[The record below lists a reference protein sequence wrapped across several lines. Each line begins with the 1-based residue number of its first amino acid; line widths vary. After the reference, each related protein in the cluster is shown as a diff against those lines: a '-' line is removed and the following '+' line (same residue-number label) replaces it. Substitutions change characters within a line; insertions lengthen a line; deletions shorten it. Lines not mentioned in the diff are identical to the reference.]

1 MTKNEGWLQPYEERI
16 NSALESSLPED
27 KTILTQAIRYSVLSG
42 GKRLRPLLV
51 HLSSELGSAL
61 PEAKDTVS
69 CSVELIHCYSLIHD
83 DLPAMDDDSLRR
95 GKPTCHKKFGEAIAI
110 LAGDALQPLAY
121 TLITGSNQIE
131 EKMKAKLVSTLSK
144 ACGWDGMVEGQILDI
159 SHHDYLSL
167 EELDSIHMKKT
178 GILIIACLEMGGMIS
193 NLPETE
199 IKLLKKFGEK
209 VGLAFQIRDD
219 IIDLES
225 PSEIS
230 GKSQGSDLVKE
241 KITYPSLIGIKAS
254 KERAI
259 ELSEEAKEFA
269 KKLSGDSNKLLK
281 LCDFIVQRDY

>member
-51 HLSSELGSAL
+51 YLASELGGAP

-131 EKMKAKLVSTLSK
+131 EKIQVKLVSTLSK

-167 EELDSIHMKKT
+167 EDLDSMHMKKT

-199 IKLLKKFGEK
+199 IKLLKQFGKK

-241 KITYPSLIGIKAS
+241 KITYPSLIGMKAS

>member
-1 MTKNEGWLQPYEERI
+1 MTKIEGWTQSYIDRI
-16 NSALESSLPED
+16 NSALESSIPKD
-27 KTILTQAIRYSVLSG
+27 KDILTQAIRYSVLSG

-51 HLSSELGSAL
+51 YLASELGSA
-61 PEAKDTVS
+61 PTKAQDNVG

-95 GKPTCHKKFGEAIAI
+95 GKPTCHKKFGDAIAI

-121 TLITGSNQIE
+121 TLITESNQIE
-131 EKMKAKLVSTLSK
+131 DKTKVKLVSILSK

-159 SHHDYLSL
+159 SDHNYFSL
-167 EELDSIHMKKT
+167 EELDSMHMKKT

-193 NLPETE
+193 GLPEPE
-199 IKLLKKFGEK
+199 IKLLKQFGK
-209 VGLAFQIRDD
+209 KAGLAFQIRDD
-219 IIDLES
+219 VIDLES
-225 PSEIS
+225 PPEVS
-230 GKSQGSDLVKE
+230 GKAQGSDLIKE
-241 KITYPSLIGIKAS
+241 KLTYPSLIGIKAS

-269 KKLSGDSNKLLK
+269 KKLSGDSNKLIK

>member
-131 EKMKAKLVSTLSK
+131 EKMKAKLVSTLSR

-281 LCDFIVQRDY
+281 FCDFIVQRDY

>member
-1 MTKNEGWLQPYEERI
+1 MTKAEDWIQSYEGRI
-16 NSALESSLPED
+16 NSALDSSLPQD

-51 HLSSELGSAL
+51 YLASELGKA
-61 PEAKDTVS
+61 PIEAQDTLG

-121 TLITGSNQIE
+121 TLITESNQIE
-131 EKMKAKLVSTLSK
+131 EEIKVKLVSILSK

-159 SHHDYLSL
+159 SDHDHFSI
-167 EELDSIHMKKT
+167 EELDSMHMKKT
-178 GILIIACLEMGGMIS
+178 GTLIVACLEMGGMIS
-193 NLPETE
+193 DLPKPM
-199 IKLLKKFGEK
+199 IKLLKLFGEK

-225 PSEIS
+225 PPEVS
-230 GKSQGSDLVKE
+230 GKTQGSDLIKE
-241 KITYPSLIGIKAS
+241 KLTYPSLIGIKAS

-259 ELSEEAKEFA
+259 ELSEEAKGFA
-269 KKLSGDSNKLLK
+269 KKLSGDSNKLIR

>member
-131 EKMKAKLVSTLSK
+131 EKMKAKLVSTLSR

>member
-1 MTKNEGWLQPYEERI
+1 MTKAEDWIQPYEDRI
-16 NSALESSLPED
+16 NSALDTSLPQD

-51 HLSSELGSAL
+51 YLASELGKA
-61 PEAKDTVS
+61 PIEVQDTLG

-121 TLITGSNQIE
+121 TLITESNQVE
-131 EKMKAKLVSTLSK
+131 EEIKVKLVSILSK

-159 SHHDYLSL
+159 SDHDHFSI
-167 EELDSIHMKKT
+167 EELDSMHMKKT
-178 GILIIACLEMGGMIS
+178 GTLIVACLEMGGMIS
-193 NLPETE
+193 DLPKPE
-199 IKLLKKFGEK
+199 IKLLKLFGEK

-219 IIDLES
+219 VIDLES
-225 PSEIS
+225 PPEVS
-230 GKSQGSDLVKE
+230 GKTQGSDLIKE
-241 KITYPSLIGIKAS
+241 KLTYPSLIGIKAS

-259 ELSEEAKEFA
+259 ELSEEAKGFA
-269 KKLSGDSNKLLK
+269 KKLSGDSNKLIR

>member
-131 EKMKAKLVSTLSK
+131 EKMKAKLVSTLSR

-230 GKSQGSDLVKE
+230 GKSQGSDLAKE

-281 LCDFIVQRDY
+281 FCDFIVQRDY

>member
-51 HLSSELGSAL
+51 YLSSELGSAL

-131 EKMKAKLVSTLSK
+131 EKMKAKLVSTLSR

-281 LCDFIVQRDY
+281 FCDFIVQRDY

>member
-178 GILIIACLEMGGMIS
+178 GSLIIACLEMGGMIS

>member
-1 MTKNEGWLQPYEERI
+1 MTKNGGWLQPYEDRI

-51 HLSSELGSAL
+51 YLASELGSAL
-61 PEAKDTVS
+61 TEAKDTVS

-121 TLITGSNQIE
+121 TLIIESNQIE
-131 EKMKAKLVSTLSK
+131 DKTKVKLVSILSK

-159 SHHDYLSL
+159 SDHDYFSL
-167 EELDSIHMKKT
+167 EELDSMHMKKT

-193 NLPETE
+193 DLPEPE
-199 IKLLKKFGEK
+199 IKLLKQFGKK

-219 IIDLES
+219 VIDLES
-225 PSEIS
+225 PPEVS
-230 GKSQGSDLVKE
+230 GKAQGSDLIKE
-241 KITYPSLIGIKAS
+241 KLTYPSLIGIKAS

-269 KKLSGDSNKLLK
+269 KKLSGDSNKLIK

>member
-1 MTKNEGWLQPYEERI
+1 MTKAEDWIQPYEDRI
-16 NSALESSLPED
+16 NSALDTSLPQD

-51 HLSSELGSAL
+51 YLASELGSA
-61 PEAKDTVS
+61 PTKAQDNVG

-95 GKPTCHKKFGEAIAI
+95 GKPTCHKKFGDAIAI

-121 TLITGSNQIE
+121 TLITESNQIE
-131 EKMKAKLVSTLSK
+131 DKTKVKLVSILSK

-159 SHHDYLSL
+159 SDHDYFSL
-167 EELDSIHMKKT
+167 EELDSMHMKKT

-193 NLPETE
+193 DLPEPE
-199 IKLLKKFGEK
+199 IKLLKQFGKK

-219 IIDLES
+219 VIDLES
-225 PSEIS
+225 PPEVS
-230 GKSQGSDLVKE
+230 GKAQGSDLIKE
-241 KITYPSLIGIKAS
+241 KLTYPSLIGIKAS

-269 KKLSGDSNKLLK
+269 KKLSGDSNKLIK

>member
-1 MTKNEGWLQPYEERI
+1 MTKIEGWTQSYIDRI
-16 NSALESSLPED
+16 NSALESSIPKD
-27 KTILTQAIRYSVLSG
+27 KDILTQAIRYSVLSG

-51 HLSSELGSAL
+51 YLASELGSA
-61 PEAKDTVS
+61 PTKAQDNVG

-95 GKPTCHKKFGEAIAI
+95 GKPTCHKKFGDAIAI

-121 TLITGSNQIE
+121 TLITESNQIE
-131 EKMKAKLVSTLSK
+131 DKTKVKLVSILSK

-159 SHHDYLSL
+159 SDHDYFSL
-167 EELDSIHMKKT
+167 EELDSMHMKKT

-193 NLPETE
+193 DLPEPE
-199 IKLLKKFGEK
+199 IKLLKQFGK
-209 VGLAFQIRDD
+209 KAGLAFQIRDD
-219 IIDLES
+219 VIDLES
-225 PSEIS
+225 PPEVS
-230 GKSQGSDLVKE
+230 GKAQGSDLIKE
-241 KITYPSLIGIKAS
+241 KLTYPSLIGIKAS

-269 KKLSGDSNKLLK
+269 KKLSGDSNKLIK

>member
-1 MTKNEGWLQPYEERI
+1 MTEIEGWTQSYIDRI
-16 NSALESSLPED
+16 NSALESSIPKD
-27 KTILTQAIRYSVLSG
+27 KDILTQAIRYSVLSG

-51 HLSSELGSAL
+51 YLASELGSA
-61 PEAKDTVS
+61 PTEAQDNVG

-95 GKPTCHKKFGEAIAI
+95 GKPTCHKKFGDAIAI

-121 TLITGSNQIE
+121 TLITESNQIE
-131 EKMKAKLVSTLSK
+131 DKTKVKLVSILSK

-159 SHHDYLSL
+159 SDHDYFSL
-167 EELDSIHMKKT
+167 EELDSMHMKKT

-193 NLPETE
+193 DLPEPE
-199 IKLLKKFGEK
+199 IKLLKQFGKK

-219 IIDLES
+219 VIDLES
-225 PSEIS
+225 PPEVS
-230 GKSQGSDLVKE
+230 GKAQGSDLIKE
-241 KITYPSLIGIKAS
+241 KLTYPSLIGIKAS

-269 KKLSGDSNKLLK
+269 KKLSGDSNKLIK

>member
-1 MTKNEGWLQPYEERI
+1 MTKNGGWLQPYEDRI

-51 HLSSELGSAL
+51 YLASELGSAL
-61 PEAKDTVS
+61 TEAKDTVS

-121 TLITGSNQIE
+121 TLIIESNQIE
-131 EKMKAKLVSTLSK
+131 EKIKVKLVSTLRK

-167 EELDSIHMKKT
+167 EELDSMHMKKT

-193 NLPETE
+193 NLPEPE
-199 IKLLKKFGEK
+199 IKLLKQFGKK

-225 PSEIS
+225 PSEVS
-230 GKSQGSDLVKE
+230 GKSQGSDLIKK

-254 KERAI
+254 NERAI

>member
-131 EKMKAKLVSTLSK
+131 EKIQVKLVSTLSK

-167 EELDSIHMKKT
+167 EDLDSMHMKKT

-199 IKLLKKFGEK
+199 IKLLKQFGKK

-225 PSEIS
+225 PSEVS

-241 KITYPSLIGIKAS
+241 KITYPSLIGMKAS